1 MVAER
6 IALQGCVIS
15 ISPWRLTEQ
24 LVCLFPPTTEEEEFD
39 LFGPGPAATAPASS
53 STPAENPF
61 QSLQQATAKASPA
74 GSPTGV
80 NVNPFAVPPQAAASV
95 PTAGST
101 PGPQPS
107 QGEEFQSIMLEM
119 LRQQNQS
126 TMELLRQQSLAMQ
139 QNQQMV
145 AAMLRRMDL
154 EEERRTK
161 AEEKVVEAA
170 EAARKAAE
178 TALTRDPFD
187 PKEAAS
193 AKGLSQCAFHDK
205 LWRFQ
210 QSREVSAPSS
220 CDRPPRNGERSH
232 EGGGDVACLYGNF
245 EFLACATGGSFCE
258 RTAALHSCQDGD

>member
-1 MVAER
+1 M
-6 IALQGCVIS
+6 
-15 ISPWRLTEQ
+15 
-24 LVCLFPPTTEEEEFD
+24 CLFPRPQRKKSLTS
-39 LFGPGPAATAPASS
+39 LVLGTAPASS
-53 STPAENPF
+53 STPVENPF
-61 QSLQQATAKASPA
+61 QSPQQATAKASPA

-170 EAARKAAE
+170 RKAAE

-193 AKGLSQCAFHDK
+193 AKAS
-205 LWRFQ
+205 
-210 QSREVSAPSS
+210 PSVPFTTS
-220 CDRPPRNGERSH
+220 
-232 EGGGDVACLYGNF
+232 Y
-245 EFLACATGGSFCE
+245 GGSNRAEKYLPPLPVIDHQGMGKGRMKEVETRHAFME
-258 RTAALHSCQDGD
+258 TLSSWLALQEEAFVRELQLCIPVRRRLSK

>member
-1 MVAER
+1 MPV
-6 IALQGCVIS
+6 
-15 ISPWRLTEQ
+15 
-24 LVCLFPPTTEEEEFD
+24 PPTTEEEEFD

-53 STPAENPF
+53 STPIENPF
-61 QSLQQATAKASPA
+61 QSPQQATAKASPA

-119 LRQQNQS
+119 LRQQNPS

-139 QNQQMV
+139 Q
-145 AAMLRRMDL
+145 
-154 EEERRTK
+154 
-161 AEEKVVEAA
+161 
-170 EAARKAAE
+170 
-178 TALTRDPFD
+178 
-187 PKEAAS
+187 
-193 AKGLSQCAFHDK
+193 GLSQCAFHDK

-210 QSREVSAPSS
+210 QSREVSASSS

-232 EGGGDVACLYGNF
+232 EGGGDVACL
-245 EFLACATGGSFCE
+245 
-258 RTAALHSCQDGD
+258 

>member
-1 MVAER
+1 MATDG
-6 IALQGCVIS
+6 AA
-15 ISPWRLTEQ
+15 
-24 LVCLFPPTTEEEEFD
+24 VCLC
-39 LFGPGPAATAPASS
+39 

-61 QSLQQATAKASPA
+61 QSLQHATAKASPA

-80 NVNPFAVPPQAAASV
+80 NVNPFVVPSQAAASV

-119 LRQQNQS
+119 LR
-126 TMELLRQQSLAMQ
+126 
-139 QNQQMV
+139 QQMV

-178 TALTRDPFD
+178 TAF
-187 PKEAAS
+187 
-193 AKGLSQCAFHDK
+193 
-205 LWRFQ
+205 
-210 QSREVSAPSS
+210 
-220 CDRPPRNGERSH
+220 
-232 EGGGDVACLYGNF
+232 
-245 EFLACATGGSFCE
+245 
-258 RTAALHSCQDGD
+258 